1 MQGCNFSLI
10 YLSHCREAYI
20 VCVALCHHQGKATSP
35 WHFYCHPKDQSS
47 KCHKNARVGSGLGPP
62 ISSPSLNYITFL
74 CLTSYYPSTLS
85 ILLGIL
91 QLHSSTE
98 TFIYLLVP
106 VVGEGYFS
114 TVLFAWELVVM
125 EKGNNRESWKT
136 QLLLGATLLTRLHCR
151 EDCSLL
157 IRVWVLILNTCMRML
172 PIGCLIFVYIH
183 CNISSTEDNTEDAIE
198 IQSGIR
204 DNEREP

>member
-1 MQGCNFSLI
+1 MQFLFDLLVSLQRSI
-10 YLSHCREAYI
+10 HSLCRLVPSPRQSNISLTFLLPSKGPTEQ
-20 VCVALCHHQGKATSP
+20 VPQKRQGRFWVGPT
-35 WHFYCHPKDQSS
+35 
-47 KCHKNARVGSGLGPP
+47 HKLT
-62 ISSPSLNYITFL
+62 SLNYITFL

-91 QLHSSTE
+91 QLHCSTE

-136 QLLLGATLLTRLHCR
+136 QLLLGATLLTQLHCR

-183 CNISSTEDNTEDAIE
+183 CNTSSTEANTEDTIE